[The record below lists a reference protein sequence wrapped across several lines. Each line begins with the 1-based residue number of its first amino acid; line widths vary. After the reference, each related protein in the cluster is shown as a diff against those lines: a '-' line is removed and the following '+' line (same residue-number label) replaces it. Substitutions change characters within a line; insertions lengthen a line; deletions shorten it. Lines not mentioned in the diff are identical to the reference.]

1 MYIAPIAFKLL
12 FDAPATFQRHLY
24 FKKGIKPVFERIKK
38 CMPIIKIIFQEAG
51 MDYLLPSNSH
61 LFLLWTHRHVFIQSE
76 LL

>member
-51 MDYLLPSNSH
+51 MDYLSAFEFSFVSLMDTQTCIYP
-61 LFLLWTHRHVFIQSE
+61 E
-76 LL
+76 